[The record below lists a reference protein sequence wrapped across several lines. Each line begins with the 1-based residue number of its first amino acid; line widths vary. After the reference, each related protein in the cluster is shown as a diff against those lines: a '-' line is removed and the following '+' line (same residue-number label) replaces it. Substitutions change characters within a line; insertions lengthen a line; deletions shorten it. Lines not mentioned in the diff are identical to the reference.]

1 MMKTLVSIAL
11 LLQFSM
17 GSFSQYTEKKM
28 DSAKI
33 PDNFK
38 KENLVAWCIV
48 PFDAMDRSPAERADM
63 LVDLKLQ
70 RVAYDWREKHVAE
83 FEDEILQYKKH
94 GLEYFAF
101 WDYHEKAFELFKKY
115 DLNPQIWKTNPSP
128 GSGSQSEKVLQAAE
142 ILLPLADKAAGIGSK
157 FGLYN
162 HGGWGGEPENLVAVC
177 KFLRRNGFEHT
188 GIVYNFHHAHE
199 NIETF
204 EEDLEKMKPFLLCI
218 NLNGMLSSEL
228 VNEETHENKIL
239 PVGSGKKEAE
249 MIRIIIESGYEGP
262 IGILG
267 HIKTQDVAVSLQNN
281 IEGLENVIENLK

>member
-1 MMKTLVSIAL
+1 MKTLVSIAL